1 MNADFL
7 DTNIFIYLFDETDE
21 RRREIA
27 RRLVHEGIESGDA
40 CISFQ
45 VVQET
50 LAVLTGKLKKRAT
63 PAEARHF
70 LAGVLAPLWR
80 LMPSPALY
88 ARGLELRERY
98 ALGFYDAL
106 IVAAAIEGGCTRLW
120 SEDMQNG
127 LRVDR
132 LTISNPFVEL
142 SV

>member
-7 DTNIFIYLFDETDE
+7 DTNIFVYLFDETDE

-27 RRLVHEGIESGDA
+27 RRLIHEGIRSGDA

-63 PAEARHF
+63 PAEVRLF
-70 LAGVLAPLWR
+70 LADVLAPLWR

-88 ARGLELRERY
+88 TRGLGLQERY

-120 SEDMQNG
+120 SEDMQDG
-127 LRVDR
+127 LRINR
-132 LTISNPFVEL
+132 LTIRNPFVEL
-142 SV
+142 SI

>member
-7 DTNIFIYLFDETDE
+7 DTNIFVYLFDETDE

-27 RRLVHEGIESGDA
+27 RRLVYEGIESGDA

-80 LMPSPALY
+80 LMPSPGLY

-98 ALGFYDAL
+98 ALAFYDAL

-120 SEDMQNG
+120 SEDMQDG
-127 LRVDR
+127 MRVNR
-132 LTISNPFVEL
+132 LTIRNPFVEL

>member
-7 DTNIFIYLFDETDE
+7 DTNIFVYLFDETDR

-27 RRLVHEGIESGDA
+27 RRLVHEGIESGEA

-63 PAEARHF
+63 PAEARSF
-70 LAGVLAPLWR
+70 LAGVLVPLWR

-98 ALGFYDAL
+98 GLGFYDAL
-106 IVAAAIEGGCTRLW
+106 IVAAAIEGGCMRLW
-120 SEDMQNG
+120 SEDMQDG

-132 LTISNPFVEL
+132 LTIRNPFVEL